1 MQVSFILVY
10 NSDPQGVLNSIAVM
24 RDLVKRGNWRATLA
38 IQNMPSTATNPED
51 FLITLNV

>member
-1 MQVSFILVY
+1 MQVTFKLLY

-51 FLITLNV
+51 FIITMNI